1 MNLGI
6 ILNNSSEEKAAQWPS
21 SFQMNREMN
30 ELLQE
35 TMVLKDSG
43 NKIIKSPD
51 GTKIKQWIF
60 TENDPYII
68 AGIAK
73 SKDKTDIS
81 FSISMILPILLMYA
95 ILLLTVIT
103 GFIAEFINKPIYIYK
118 KALKELNNYNYGTT
132 IKSFSKDEFN
142 NITKA
147 FNEMSVAIRQK
158 EQIKRY
164 VSDKLIES
172 VNTNKILNADKGKIE
187 KVTILSSDIRNF
199 TGISEQYEPSMIVE
213 MLNTYFTEMQQ
224 AITENGGI
232 IDKYIGDAIQAVFY
246 EETDKDNP
254 VLRAA
259 KAAIKMRKALIE
271 FNKERKESGLFTIEN
286 GIGID
291 TDRAITG
298 TIGSKDGR
306 KDFSV
311 NGEVIARA
319 AALEAKTKLTE
330 SKILISKK
338 SIKELDCHG
347 TSCLAMT
354 DSKQNT
360 VGINKTNH
368 TIPPQ
373 SPQLIFKDFDEESV
387 ELTDVR

>member
-1 MNLGI
+1 
-6 ILNNSSEEKAAQWPS
+6 
-21 SFQMNREMN
+21 
-30 ELLQE
+30 
-35 TMVLKDSG
+35 
-43 NKIIKSPD
+43 
-51 GTKIKQWIF
+51 
-60 TENDPYII
+60 
-68 AGIAK
+68 
-73 SKDKTDIS
+73 
-81 FSISMILPILLMYA
+81 
-95 ILLLTVIT
+95 
-103 GFIAEFINKPIYIYK
+103 
-118 KALKELNNYNYGTT
+118 
-132 IKSFSKDEFN
+132 
-142 NITKA
+142 
-147 FNEMSVAIRQK
+147 
-158 EQIKRY
+158 
-164 VSDKLIES
+164 
-172 VNTNKILNADKGKIE
+172 
-187 KVTILSSDIRNF
+187 
-199 TGISEQYEPSMIVE
+199 MIVE

-338 SIKELDCHG
+338 SLEE
-347 TSCLAMT
+347 M
-354 DSKQNT
+354 

-368 TIPPQ
+368 TIPSQ